1 MFYATQ
7 SKINLNCKLCVCSGF
22 FFFKFKKS
30 YLLSKEL
37 ELEGQIKSWTTVRM
51 YLLVTAII
59 LSSTAKKEITTGKYR
74 IIWPHGC
81 VLANLKK
88 QNKKPTTIPNK
99 KNKKITT
106 KSHQLVA
113 VWGITI
119 LCQLMGLRVA
129 ESEPCNGNPSPT
141 LYFPEDTQGLLMFV
155 FPYHLIWFLCC
166 QYQNNY
172 LKIYAVWICWYCLC
186 QVKVTCKVGSC
197 HWTLYEILPAKL
209 CAREN
214 LETVTKTIWKQ
225 PENAYLS
232 LKAPNYALRHC
243 CKWA

>member
-7 SKINLNCKLCVCSGF
+7 SKINLNCKLCVCLG

-59 LSSTAKKEITTGKYR
+59 LSSTVKKEITTGKYR

-88 QNKKPTTIPNK
+88 KQNKKTPPPQTKTNK
-99 KNKKITT
+99 KNTT

-119 LCQLMGLRVA
+119 SCQLMGLRVA

-141 LYFPEDTQGLLMFV
+141 LYFPQDTQGLLMTLVVCFSLWLDLVFV
-155 FPYHLIWFLCC
+155 LSISEQLLKNLCC
-166 QYQNNY
+166 
-172 LKIYAVWICWYCLC
+172 LDML
-186 QVKVTCKVGSC
+186 
-197 HWTLYEILPAKL
+197 ILPL
-209 CAREN
+209 PSESY
-214 LETVTKTIWKQ
+214 LQSWK
-225 PENAYLS
+225 LS
-232 LKAPNYALRHC
+232 LNIIWDPSC
-243 CKWA
+243 